1 MAHGIKGLYTGA
13 VLGAGY
19 YLTEFAWNLFV
30 GQVSVEIIPLI
41 AVFLLY
47 VVSFG
52 LSASIVSLIAIRRDG
67 NHITIKL
74 AWINSAIAAS
84 FLGGLFL
91 VSRALFTSS
100 SVKKGVALV
109 LFILCVFILIFA
121 LYRFLSGISRNYR
134 KQQYRFIHYA
144 GLVAFNIFFITC
156 LKINHHLRTSPWSVD
171 NLLMDAGALAGTVIV
186 AITFII
192 FYRIVKERTGKPGA
206 MLSTVFIVIISLML
220 SGVFFKERGGSEVSG
235 SSDESFRP
243 VILITLDTVRADHL
257 SVYGYNRIT
266 SPNIDKF
273 SEDGIV
279 FENTVCQV
287 PITRPSHFS
296 ILTGR
301 YPSSHGL
308 TDNFSITPEDVPLL
322 SEHMTENGYTSA
334 AFVSAAVFD
343 SSFNTNFGFQEY
355 FDTIVNNFFSPH
367 FVFVADLYYMGLID
381 IKNENSAAETNQ
393 VVFKWLEKNGNKQFF
408 IWLHYFDPH
417 TPYTPPERFKNMY
430 TDKDFDIDKYYDYDW
445 EKEHYNTE
453 LKEVVLDEEIVKHA
467 VDLYDAEIRSM
478 DEELGKLFNE
488 LRRLNVY
495 EKSLIIVTADHGESF
510 EHGYYFDHGDRLY
523 EGLIRV
529 PFILKL
535 PGKIWKGE
543 KINTQVETVDIAPT
557 VLEIL
562 SISPLQGIEGKS
574 LVGLMSKE
582 EEEDSA
588 GNKSYAY
595 SQTPYRGGYYF
606 KAKELQSIRS
616 NDWKLIYDVR
626 SKEYE
631 LFNLHGDPAEKND
644 VAASQIAA
652 RRELELALSKF
663 NNTFR
668 RKVDKTKKVDMDQTT
683 LKQIK
688 SLGYVR

>member
-1 MAHGIKGLYTGA
+1 MT
-13 VLGAGY
+13 
-19 YLTEFAWNLFV
+19 
-30 GQVSVEIIPLI
+30 
-41 AVFLLY
+41 
-47 VVSFG
+47 
-52 LSASIVSLIAIRRDG
+52 
-67 NHITIKL
+67 
-74 AWINSAIAAS
+74 
-84 FLGGLFL
+84 
-91 VSRALFTSS
+91 
-100 SVKKGVALV
+100 
-109 LFILCVFILIFA
+109 
-121 LYRFLSGISRNYR
+121 
-134 KQQYRFIHYA
+134 
-144 GLVAFNIFFITC
+144 FNIFFITS
-156 LKINHHLRTSPWSVD
+156 LKINHYLRTPPWSVD
-171 NLLMDAGALAGTVIV
+171 NLLMDAGALAGIVLV
-186 AITFII
+186 AIISVI
-192 FYRIVKERTGKPGA
+192 FYRIVKERAGKPGA
-206 MLSTVFIVIISLML
+206 ILRTVFIVIISLIV
-220 SGVFFKERGGSEVSG
+220 SGVFFKVSGNSEVSG

-257 SVYGYNRIT
+257 SVYGYNRET
-266 SPNIDKF
+266 SPNIAKF
-273 SEDGIV
+273 SEDGII

-322 SEHMTENGYTSA
+322 SEHMAENGYTMA

-355 FDTIVNNFFSPH
+355 FDTIVNNFFNPH

-381 IKNENSAAETNQ
+381 IKNENSAVETNQ
-393 VVFKWLEKNGNKQFF
+393 VVFKWLEKNGKKQFF

-417 TPYTPPERFKNMY
+417 TPYTPPEKFKNMY
-430 TDKDFDIDKYYDYDW
+430 TDKNFDVDKYDDYDW
-445 EKEHYNTE
+445 EKEHYNPE

-478 DEELGKLFNE
+478 DEELGKLFDE

-535 PGKIWKGE
+535 PGRKWKGK

-562 SISPLQGIEGKS
+562 SLNPLQGVEGKS

-582 EEEDSA
+582 EEEGAA
-588 GNKSYAY
+588 GRKNYAY

-606 KAKELQSIRS
+606 KAKELQSVRS

-626 SKEYE
+626 TKKYE
-631 LFNLHGDPAEKND
+631 LFNLYEDPAEKND
-644 VAASQIAA
+644 VASSQIAA

-663 NNTFR
+663 DNAFR
-668 RKVDKTKKVDMDQTT
+668 RRADRTEKVYMDQTT

-688 SLGYVR
+688 SLGYVK